1 MTSETLIIPSESRNR
16 EFDGKLLLGC
26 VAAEAGF
33 RAIVGSRHDIHAWI
47 DHLPRSIYI
56 GKDLRSSSAA
66 IVRILTR
73 LGHAVVAWD
82 EEALVYYNREQYLAS
97 RVHPAT
103 MEAAQVLFAWGRDN
117 AEIWRNCD
125 AYGGAP
131 ILEVGNPRLDLLRSQ
146 CRPYFEDEVVKL
158 RAELGRYILFNSNFG
173 SVNHILPGATE
184 TALTRLAGA
193 NAAKYYTDV
202 LSYRTVLFNRFVEAV
217 PDMARAFP
225 DHRIVI
231 RPHPSENPA
240 PWLRIAASH
249 PNVLVRHEGN
259 VIPWVLGAEVLVHN
273 GCTTAIEA
281 VLLGRRVIAYQPI
294 QSPQFDIRLPNDI
307 SIPATDMGQL
317 IAALKCALSKDSVVR
332 PAADGQRQ
340 ILAQYLSGL
349 DGPLSSDRIVLTLR
363 NLRRSRRATGPLA
376 AVAYWHGRAKA
387 VLRRRRKIFFRA
399 QADHKNGAAYN
410 EHRFPAISEAE
421 IKACIE
427 RLHRCLGRFGK
438 VTVREIK
445 PNIFMLATK

>member
-1 MTSETLIIPSESRNR
+1 MTPETLIIPSENRSR
-16 EFDGKLLLGC
+16 EFDAKLLLGC

-56 GKDLRSSSAA
+56 AKDLRSSSAA

-73 LGHAVVAWD
+73 LGHVVVAWD
-82 EEALVYYNREQYLAS
+82 EEALVYYTRAQYLAS

-103 MEAAQVLFAWGRDN
+103 MEAARMLFAWGRDN

-125 AYGGAP
+125 AYSGAP
-131 ILEVGNPRLDLLRSQ
+131 IHEVGNPRLDLLRVE
-146 CRPYFEDEVVKL
+146 CRPYFEDQVAELK
-158 RAELGRYILFNSNFG
+158 RELGRYILVNSNFG

-184 TALTRLAGA
+184 TALARLTSAD
-193 NAAKYYTDV
+193 AARYYTDM
-202 LSYRTVLFNRFVEAV
+202 LSHRTVLFNRFVEAM
-217 PDMARAFP
+217 PDLARAFP
-225 DHRIVI
+225 DHKVVV

-249 PNVLVRHEGN
+249 PNVLVRHEGS

-281 VLLGRRVIAYQPI
+281 ALLGRRVIAYQPI

-307 SIPATDMGQL
+307 SVPATDMGQL
-317 IAALKCALSKDSVVR
+317 IAALKRALSQDSVARQV
-332 PAADGQRQ
+332 PDGQQR

-349 DGPLSSDRIVLTLR
+349 DGPLSSDRIVRTLGK
-363 NLRRSRRATGPLA
+363 LRQSRREAGPFSV
-376 AVAYWHGRAKA
+376 VAYWHGRAKA
-387 VLRRRRKIFFRA
+387 VLRRRRKIFFHA
-399 QADHKNGAAYN
+399 WADHKNGAAYN
-410 EHRFPAISEAE
+410 AHRFPAISEAE

-438 VTVREIK
+438 VTAREIK